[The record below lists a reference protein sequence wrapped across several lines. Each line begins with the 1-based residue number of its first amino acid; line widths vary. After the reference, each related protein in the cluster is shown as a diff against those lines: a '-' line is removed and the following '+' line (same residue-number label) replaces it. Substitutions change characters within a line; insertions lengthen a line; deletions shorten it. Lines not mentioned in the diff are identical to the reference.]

1 MGSAPLV
8 DAAGLPA
15 EASARRMTSLARIVL
30 YAFLM
35 TFIVARV
42 VVLLIMSQRLPDLYL
57 YVGGTHVHHLN
68 YGIFLLSL
76 VGAYLLFARPNGRAL
91 SAAGALYGVGL
102 GLTFD
107 EFGLWVNLGG
117 SYWQRASWD
126 AVVIIAGLLALA
138 AFAPELKHFRPRH
151 WWSAAIVL
159 VATAVVWYLLY
170 ESLKHAGHLAM
181 PRLLEL
187 ESRSPP

>member
-1 MGSAPLV
+1 MAP
-8 DAAGLPA
+8 
-15 EASARRMTSLARIVL
+15 LARIVL

-35 TFIVARV
+35 TFIAART
-42 VVLLIMSQRLPDLYL
+42 VVLLIMSRRLPDLYL

-76 VGAYLLFARPNGRAL
+76 VGAYLLFAHPTGHAL
-91 SAAGALYGVGL
+91 SGAGALYGVGL

-107 EFGLWVNLGG
+107 EFGMWLNLGG

-138 AFAPELKHFRPRH
+138 AFAPAVKQFRPRH
-151 WWSAAIVL
+151 WWSAAL
-159 VATAVVWYLLY
+159 MAVATLLVSCLLY
-170 ESLKHAGHLAM
+170 ESLKHAGHAAM

-187 ESRSPP
+187 ESQSPP